1 MIVDDDA
8 RNVYAI
14 SSVLESYGLIVTFAE
29 NGLEALDILKEKA
42 GFDLIIMD
50 IMMPEMDGL
59 EAMPQIRSMPQYKNT
74 PIIALTAK
82 AMKADREECM
92 KAGASDYIAKPVN
105 PDQLMSLIKVWLY
118 REGNK

>member
-1 MIVDDDA
+1 
-8 RNVYAI
+8 
-14 SSVLESYGLIVTFAE
+14 
-29 NGLEALDILKEKA
+29 LEALDILKEKA

-82 AMKADREECM
+82 AMKEDREECM